1 VQLKTMPDVFL
12 SYSRED
18 QPTARRFAEGLKREG
33 FSVWWDQ
40 ALDAGESFDKVTE
53 KALEEARA
61 VVVLWSKCSVQSDWV
76 RAEATQARASG
87 KLVPVTIEPC
97 KRPIMFE
104 LTHTADL
111 SGWNGDVAAA
121 PWRGFIEGLRRT
133 TGNATS
139 SLATLGAP
147 ASVATPASRP
157 RPRAAIAWT
166 AVAAAVLLVAGLY
179 WTFHN
184 REVNTATA
192 VAGSPAATAA
202 TPAPLASIAVLPF
215 RDMSQNKDQE
225 YFADGVTEEILNTLA
240 GLKDLKVTAR
250 TSAFAFK
257 GKDVDLRAVGDT
269 LGVQHILEGS
279 IRKEGETLRI
289 TAQLI
294 DVKSDAHLWSKTYD
308 RPVKDVF
315 SVQENIARSVA
326 EALQVSLGVGFGA
339 RPGMTRDVVAY
350 DAYLQARA
358 LWPLFSAESRRRAVE
373 LLQQAVDRDRNFAD
387 AWRIMADFCASM
399 PGLEGGGLAAGD
411 AQGWMKRSEAAFA
424 EFARLADGTPTLY
437 RAIATRSLRAGR
449 YAEAARQ
456 LKKAGDTSASPGLG
470 WEEMT
475 NAADLLSKV
484 GRPHDAVAE
493 LERVL
498 ARDPLLE
505 PAIFFLGHA
514 YSAAG
519 NVQASY
525 AAWDRAD
532 RLTPGSAPN
541 RGGAL
546 VTAMGARDKAQVRRW
561 LDAVIDVAP
570 DAAGKQFAT
579 RIKTLQDKPA
589 DARAMLLGMA
599 RDPSLPAFNL
609 GIVSIYMAYFD
620 APEDALEV
628 LRSSR
633 FGAPAGL
640 AILDIWGPVF
650 RDMRKLPAFR
660 EFMRD
665 IGLVDYWR
673 EFGWGEFCKPIGA
686 EDFECM

>member
-1 VQLKTMPDVFL
+1 MPDVFL

-18 QPTARRFAEGLKREG
+18 QPTARLFAEGLKREG

-40 ALDAGESFDKVTE
+40 TLDAGESFDKVTE
-53 KALEEARA
+53 KALEEACA

-76 RAEATQARASG
+76 RAEATQARARG

-121 PWRGFIEGLRRT
+121 PWRGFIEGLWRT

-147 ASVATPASRP
+147 ASIATPASRP

-179 WTFHN
+179 WHFHN

-192 VAGSPAATAA
+192 VAGSPGATAA
-202 TPAPLASIAVLPF
+202 TATTTATLASIAVLPF
-215 RDMSQNKDQE
+215 KDMSQSRDQE
-225 YFADGVTEEILNTLA
+225 YFADGVTEEILNTLS

-257 GKDVDLRAVGDT
+257 GRDVDLREVGQT

-279 IRKEGETLRI
+279 IRKDGDTLRI

-294 DVKSDAHLWSKTYD
+294 DANSDAHLWSRTYD

-315 SVQENIARSVA
+315 SVQEDIARSVA
-326 EALQVSLGVGFGA
+326 EALQVSLGVGFGNQ
-339 RPGMTRDVVAY
+339 PGMTRDVEAY

-358 LWPLFSAESRRRAVE
+358 LWPLFTAESRRRAVE
-373 LLQQAVDRDRNFAD
+373 LLQQAVDRDRTFAD
-387 AWRIMADFCASM
+387 AWRLLADFCASM
-399 PGLEGGGLAAGD
+399 PGLEGEGASAGN

-424 EFARLADGTPTLY
+424 QFARLMDGTPALHL
-437 RAIATRSLRAGR
+437 AMATRSLRAGR

-456 LKKAGDTSASPGLG
+456 LKQAGAPSASAGLG

-484 GRPHDAVAE
+484 GRPHEAVAE

-505 PAIFFLGHA
+505 PAIFFLAHA

-519 NVQASY
+519 NAQASY
-525 AAWDRAD
+525 AAWERGI
-532 RLTPGSAPN
+532 RLAPNSAPN

-546 VTAMGARDKAQVRRW
+546 VTAMGARDKAQVRHW
-561 LDAVIDVAP
+561 LDALIVVSP
-570 DAAGKQFAT
+570 DGANKQFVT
-579 RIKTLQDKPA
+579 QIKALQDDPPG
-589 DARAMLLGMA
+589 ARAMLRERV
-599 RDPSLPAFNL
+599 RDPSLPGFNL
-609 GIVSIYMAYFD
+609 GISSIYLAYFD
-620 APEDALEV
+620 APEDALEA
-628 LRSSR
+628 LRSPR

-640 AILDIWGPVF
+640 GILDIWGPVF
-650 RDMRKLPAFR
+650 RDMRKLPAFKDFVR
-660 EFMRD
+660 E
-665 IGLVDYWR
+665 IGLVDYWH
-673 EFGWGEFCKPIGA
+673 EFGWSEFCKPVGDT
-686 EDFECM
+686 DFECT

>member
-1 VQLKTMPDVFL
+1 VVANLPDVFL

-18 QPTARRFAEGLKREG
+18 QATVRRYAEALEREG
-33 FSVWWDQ
+33 FKVWWDSALNPGETFDQVTEQ
-40 ALDAGESFDKVTE
+40 ALK
-53 KALEEARA
+53 EAKA
-61 VVVLWSKCSVQSDWV
+61 VVVLWSKTSVTSRWV
-76 RAEATQARASG
+76 RSEATQADRFG
-87 KLVPVTIEPC
+87 TLVPVTIEPC
-97 KRPIMFE
+97 DRPIMFE
-104 LTHTADL
+104 LTHTMDL
-111 SGWNGDVAAA
+111 SGWNGDRNQAEWRAFVTGLKRLVEKGGTSIAPAPAAMPAPTQKTRSTALAWAAA
-121 PWRGFIEGLRRT
+121 
-133 TGNATS
+133 A
-139 SLATLGAP
+139 
-147 ASVATPASRP
+147 
-157 RPRAAIAWT
+157 
-166 AVAAAVLLVAGLY
+166 LVVIGAGLY
-179 WTFHN
+179 WHFHS
-184 REVNTATA
+184 RDENTATT
-192 VAGSPAATAA
+192 VAGSPAATSAKAA

-215 RDMSQNKDQE
+215 KDMSQNKDQE

-257 GKDVDLRAVGDT
+257 GKDVDLRTVGET

-279 IRKEGETLRI
+279 IRKDGETLRI

-339 RPGMTRDVVAY
+339 RPGMTRDVEAY

-358 LWPLFSAESRRRAVE
+358 LWPLWTAVSRRRAVE

-399 PGLEGGGLAAGD
+399 PGLEGRGLAAGD

-424 EFARLADGTPTLY
+424 EFARLTDGTPTLY

-525 AAWDRAD
+525 AAWERAD

-541 RGGAL
+541 KGGGL

-579 RIKTLQDKPA
+579 RIKALQDKPPE
-589 DARAMLLGMA
+589 ARAMLRERV

-609 GIVSIYMAYFD
+609 GISSIFMAYFD
-620 APEDALEV
+620 APEDALEA
-628 LRSSR
+628 LHSPR

-640 AILDIWGPVF
+640 DILDIWGPVF

-660 EFMRD
+660 EFVRD

-673 EFGWGEFCKPIGA
+673 EFGWGEFCKPTTG
-686 EDFECM
+686 EDFECN